1 MPRTLV
7 RRAALL
13 LGMLAGFGTA
23 ARAQGEGLASR
34 SKGRADAPVTV
45 FEMSDFQCPYCRHF
59 ALETLPA
66 LEREYVATGKVRLIF
81 VNFPMTNMH
90 ANALA
95 AAEVAICAA
104 QQQKFWPVH
113 DILFQRQE
121 RWAPLKTP
129 RAYLVALADSAGT
142 DHATMARCAAS
153 DASREAVQAD
163 STAAARA
170 GAHGTPTFYI
180 EGGLIAGD
188 APAAAFRE
196 VIDSI
201 YKSRA
206 APVH

>member
-1 MPRTLV
+1 MPRTLLC
-7 RRAALL
+7 RATLL
-13 LGMLAGFGTA
+13 LGMLVALGTA
-23 ARAQGEGLASR
+23 AQAQGEGLATR
-34 SKGRADAPVTV
+34 STGRADAPVTV
-45 FEMSDFQCPYCRHF
+45 FEMSDFQCPFCRHF

-66 LEREYVATGKVRLIF
+66 LEREYVASGKVRLIF
-81 VNFPMTNMH
+81 VNFPMTNLH
-90 ANALA
+90 PNAWA

-129 RAYLVALADSAGT
+129 GAYLVALADSAGT
-142 DHATMARCAAS
+142 DSASMARCAAS
-153 DASREAVQAD
+153 DASRAAVQAD

-188 APAAAFRE
+188 APVEVFRE
-196 VIDSI
+196 VLDSV

-206 APVH
+206 APAR